1 MKVYLF
7 SEIPAHLKVN
17 GEYLGKVNDN
27 TYRLEVNAES
37 PLFEF
42 LPINSRYLPVYGSE
56 NSKEIKIFSINESKL
71 IYPVYTL
78 KNDYPFK
85 VLGQK
90 QQSNYNANASVTVV
104 LDGTVKFFLDGSVN
118 DVKALP
124 FVPKNFEITLISNLI
139 IISFSAERSALFIYS
154 TQRGTLVYSD
164 VVDEFYIS
172 DNLTVKKRYK
182 TVNDTFIEEEWL
194 LSDAPSLLSRKDF
207 KVKDFLDVHPYLLP
221 LAFFENL
228 NIGASVQ
235 GAVTPNL
242 NQKILDL
249 QSFLGKYYKV
259 IPLNGESVYLIKPDN
274 VTLAKV
280 EFENRLISNV
290 LEEDCF

>member
-27 TYRLEVNAES
+27 TYHLEVNVES

-56 NSKEIKIFSINESKL
+56 NSKEIKIFSVNESKL

-104 LDGTVKFFLDGSVN
+104 LDGTVKFFLDGSVS

-194 LSDAPSLLSRKDF
+194 LSDAPTLLSRKDF

-259 IPLNGESVYLIKPDN
+259 IPINGESVYLIKPDN

>member
-27 TYRLEVNAES
+27 TYRLEVNVES

-56 NSKEIKIFSINESKL
+56 NSKEIKIFSVNESKL

-104 LDGTVKFFLDGSVN
+104 LDGTVKFFLDGSVS

-194 LSDAPSLLSRKDF
+194 LSDAPTLLSRKDF

-259 IPLNGESVYLIKPDN
+259 IPINGESVYLIKPDN